1 MKKNCFKSLI
11 FAFVCGFYA
20 LGSIAAVSLFSD
32 YGQIQNVQNYS
43 SNPFWSPNSP
53 YNQRLPQPVYATGAD
68 LNAEDCIKVVQSL
81 VSVQCMARDNC
92 KDTDLSDIRPTVMV
106 QLSNLPGANY
116 VSACSG
122 YIDGVFES
130 YKRQYGNKLPNR
142 QTAFP
147 NATVPNPDIEDTGGI
162 KFENPYKREPTKWQT
177 EQKERSDELAALQA
191 QNGVGNEYLSTTDFP
206 ATYADLSFSE
216 RIKNDRNSLMP
227 YKDAHPYRTLN
238 IISTA
243 EWCKDSDHK
252 NSEDCLN
259 WLCNGN
265 GKEAKTQKCITYR
278 CSKSDYY
285 DKNKEEC
292 KRNQLCAKNKNSEE
306 CMRYRCYETT
316 DKDLNECKK
325 WKCAN
330 DPDFYDANI
339 DMCLQFDCS
348 INNFDNAT
356 DRCKQYL
363 CGSCSENPSDG
374 KHTTDARCIR
384 YLCDTCNV
392 YKDANPN
399 SCSETVT
406 VVDPEGNPE
415 AGTTTGVLI
424 NPPPEP
430 SVGQDCTPDYPDH
443 VKVAQV
449 NLSGKCEIIECDE
462 GYEQNQDWTK
472 CEKEDNIIL
481 TIVNES
487 GSNNNKPRKCFNT
500 CRKNNWTD
508 DGLSRTLQDEGLL
521 AQDKN
526 VCALPGDDV
535 IYYSDDITKP
545 FSVPKS
551 KLNYLKA
558 AISRLKNSNHYDCY
572 PILISDV
579 YYIVIRDA
587 NTKEALSGKMYLV
600 Q

>member
-1 MKKNCFKSLI
+1 MKNNCFKSLI

-130 YKRQYGNKLPNR
+130 YKRQYGNTLPNR

-191 QNGVGNEYLSTTDFP
+191 QNGVGNEYLSTTNFP

-384 YLCDTCNV
+384 YLCNTCNV

-406 VVDPEGNPE
+406 VVDPEENPE

-424 NPPPEP
+424 NPQPEP
-430 SVGQDCTPDYPDH
+430 TSTDTTTDTPDSTTPNDNTNTPNSTPSDDMLYARIHKRASSSKKTGKTGNSGRGCFAICGKNPLDDDLNIK
-443 VKVAQV
+443 VFKDFQNGARYCADKNQDGLLVQSVEGGTPLKMTSQEYEEKIKAPILEKVADE
-449 NLSGKCEIIECDE
+449 GKCDDHGRDYIMEIGHMYSGVFAAD
-462 GYEQNQDWTK
+462 YD
-472 CEKEDNIIL
+472 
-481 TIVNES
+481 TI
-487 GSNNNKPRKCFNT
+487 KL
-500 CRKNNWTD
+500 D
-508 DGLSRTLQDEGLL
+508 D
-521 AQDKN
+521 
-526 VCALPGDDV
+526 
-535 IYYSDDITKP
+535 
-545 FSVPKS
+545 
-551 KLNYLKA
+551 
-558 AISRLKNSNHYDCY
+558 
-572 PILISDV
+572 
-579 YYIVIRDA
+579 
-587 NTKEALSGKMYLV
+587 
-600 Q
+600 